1 MVSEIWNRRK
11 EAGGEG
17 GLPKGEVSCRHPPQ
31 IPQRG
36 SQVQSAN
43 VPLQLSLEIL
53 ILFTEA
59 QELRSGEQS
68 QS

>member
-11 EAGGEG
+11 ETGGEG

-36 SQVQSAN
+36 LKFSHLMFPCNCPLKYLFYSQK
-43 VPLQLSLEIL
+43 
-53 ILFTEA
+53 
-59 QELRSGEQS
+59 LRN
-68 QS
+68 